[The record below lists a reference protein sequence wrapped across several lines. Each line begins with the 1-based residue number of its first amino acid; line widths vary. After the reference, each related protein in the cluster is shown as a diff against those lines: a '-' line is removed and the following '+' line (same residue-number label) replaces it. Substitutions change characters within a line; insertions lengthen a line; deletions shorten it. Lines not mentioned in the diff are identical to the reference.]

1 MFKNIKIGLRLT
13 IGFALVILFMIII
26 ILFAF
31 QQFRA
36 DHNNLDRV
44 VKEVNVRVRIAN
56 KMIDNSRDIV
66 LSMNQILLYHL
77 DNDAASDIEGLE
89 NNLEKNWKL
98 YDENAAKLKPLVLL
112 ECRVGKEL
120 YKEILRDEDS
130 ARLLLTRVVE
140 LVDSGK
146 IHEAGR
152 FMLTDASGAAERWIK
167 SNQTF
172 ISHSEEHVEIF
183 YEEAH
188 AGQESASSS
197 MLILGFLATVI
208 TIIFVYLLTSGITNP
223 LMLSIDAANRI
234 AQGDF
239 SENNRFDVHRRDEL
253 GLLNKAFSRMTV
265 KLRGSIKEIVESVNM
280 LGSSSSEILAATTQV
295 ATSSV
300 ETATAI
306 SQTTTTVEEVRQASQ
321 QSAQKA
327 GKVAEN
333 SNEVVMVTQ
342 SGNKA
347 VEDTMK
353 VMDGISRQMEII
365 ASAIVSLSEQS
376 QQIGGIIAS
385 VNDVTDQSNLLA
397 VNASIE
403 AANAGE
409 HGKGFAVVAR
419 EIKNLAHISK
429 ESTNQISNILNDI
442 QKATASAVLAA
453 EQGSKAV
460 ETGVKQSSKAGET
473 IRLLAKSVNESVQSA
488 TQIVAS
494 SHQQVVGMDQ
504 VGVAMNNINQAG
516 AENAASMKQAEKAA
530 KDLNELGQKLKAL
543 VDQYSI

>member
-13 IGFALVILFMIII
+13 IGFVLVILFMIII
-26 ILFAF
+26 ILFAL
-31 QQFRA
+31 QQFRV
-36 DHNNLDRV
+36 DHNNLERV
-44 VKEVNVRVRIAN
+44 VKEVNLRVRISN

-66 LSMNQILLYHL
+66 RSMDRILLYHL
-77 DNDAASDIEGLE
+77 DDMSQSEIEGLKSDC
-89 NNLEKNWKL
+89 NNYWTS
-98 YDENAAKLKPLVLL
+98 YDENAAKLKTLIVQ
-112 ECRVGKEL
+112 ECPVGKQL
-120 YKEILRDEDS
+120 FNVIMSDEDT
-130 ARLLLTRVVE
+130 ARLLLTRVME

-146 IHEAGR
+146 IHEASS
-152 FMLTDASGAAERWIK
+152 FMLSTASPAVQRWIQ

-172 ISHSEEHVEIF
+172 ISHSEEHVEVF

-188 AGQESASSS
+188 AGQESASST

-208 TIIFVYLLTSGITNP
+208 TIILVYMLTSGITHP
-223 LMLSIDAANRI
+223 LRISIEAANRI
-234 AQGDF
+234 AQGDL
-239 SENNRFDVHRRDEL
+239 SENIIFDIHRRDEL

-265 KLRGSIKEIVESVNM
+265 KLRGSIKEIVESVKM

-295 ATSSV
+295 ATISV

-333 SNEVVMVTQ
+333 STEIVQVTQ

-347 VEDTMK
+347 VEDTVK
-353 VMDGISRQMEII
+353 VMNGISRQMEII
-365 ASAIVSLSEQS
+365 ASTIVSLSEQS

-385 VNDVTDQSNLLA
+385 VNDVADQSNLLA

-419 EIKNLAHISK
+419 EIKNLAHISR
-429 ESTNQISNILNDI
+429 ESTDQISLILNDI

-530 KDLNELGQKLKAL
+530 KDLNDLGQKLKAL